1 MAAAEITSTSNRRIK
16 RLVGL
21 RDRRERDLESV
32 FLIEGPR
39 DIDRA
44 LGAGLQAKEI
54 YYDTARHD
62 ACPYPAGLEVGVET
76 AALDRAS
83 YRGRSQGVIA
93 VFGQFPVSLESLTL
107 KPDALILMMEAIEKP
122 GNLGAVLRT
131 ADACGADAVI
141 AADPGADPFN
151 PNVIRASTGALFT
164 IPVAVT
170 DLEAAVSWLRKRD
183 VIIVAADPVGTT
195 DLWQAD
201 LTGSRAI
208 LVGSEHDGL
217 SEEARSA
224 ADITVSIPMH
234 GAVDSLNTSIS
245 AAILAYEALRQRVG
259 TRRT

>member
-1 MAAAEITSTSNRRIK
+1 MAESDITATSNPRIK

-21 RDRRERDLESV
+21 RDRKQRDQESV
-32 FLIEGPR
+32 FLVEGPR

-44 LGAGLQAKEI
+44 LGAGLRAKEI
-54 YYDTARHD
+54 YYDVARFD
-62 ACPYPAGLEVGVET
+62 ACPYPGGLEAGVET

-93 VFGQFPVSLESLTL
+93 VFDQFPISLDNLTL
-107 KPDALILMMEAIEKP
+107 EPDPLILMIEAIEKP

-131 ADACGADAVI
+131 ADAVGADAVI
-141 AADPGADPFN
+141 AADPATDPFN

-164 IPVAVT
+164 IPIAVT
-170 DLEAAVSWLRKRD
+170 DLETAVAWLLERE
-183 VIIVAADPVGTT
+183 VSIVAADPPGPTG
-195 DLWQAD
+195 LWAAD

-217 SEEARSA
+217 SEQARAA
-224 ADITVSIPMH
+224 ADVTVSIPMH

-245 AAILAYEALRQRVG
+245 AAILAYEALRQRG
-259 TRRT
+259 L